1 MKRIALTMLLLF
13 PAPAIAQSPVAR
25 VANDAKVID
34 RVAEAS
40 KKDLPDTLLKR
51 IVNEDVELLRGKRTD
66 GSYEHATYERL
77 DSGRKSSDVSVQA
90 RKDEQLQRF
99 EIRGGWVYRL
109 ILGSPTRR
117 MFVTRNRK
125 VYVDRVELEFIPQ
138 GSSATKHET
147 VKIESWLTPGSVTP
161 VDFPEVARQA
171 TVRVFARA
179 DKESGYGN
187 LELTLVEAKVVDN
200 VDSPYAGAVS
210 ALKAVVKAIDA
221 NDIPSIRAMAT
232 RTYSELA
239 SKTTV
244 AEPATGTVEVVAS
257 PAEPN
262 PEIYNELQAIEDLL
276 TGSESEKRQ
285 GVDRLHQLVR
295 RLRPTSGRPA
305 AAQ

>member
-1 MKRIALTMLLLF
+1 MMKRLALTVMLIS
-13 PAPAIAQSPVAR
+13 ATAMAQSPAAR

-40 KKDLPDTLLKR
+40 KKDLPDTVLKR
-51 IVNEDVELLRGKRTD
+51 IVNEDLDLLRGKRTD

-99 EIRGGWVYRL
+99 EVRGGWVYRL
-109 ILGSPTRR
+109 ILGSPSRR
-117 MFVTRNRK
+117 MLVTKNRK

-138 GSSATKHET
+138 GSSTTRHET
-147 VKIESWLTPGSVTP
+147 VKVESWLDPGSVTP

-171 TVRVFARA
+171 TARIFARA
-179 DKESGYGN
+179 DKKSGYGN

-200 VDSPYAGAVS
+200 IDSPYAGAVS
-210 ALKAVVKAIDA
+210 ALKAVAKAIDA

-239 SKTTV
+239 VKTTV
-244 AEPATGTVEVVAS
+244 AEPAAKTVEVVA
-257 PAEPN
+257 PQAEPN
-262 PEIYNELQAIEDLL
+262 PDVYNELQAIEDLL
-276 TGSESEKRQ
+276 TGSEAERRQ

-295 RLRPTSGRPA
+295 KLRPTP
-305 AAQ
+305 

>member
-1 MKRIALTMLLLF
+1 MMKRLALTMVLF
-13 PAPAIAQSPVAR
+13 SATAIAQSPAAR

-40 KKDLPDTLLKR
+40 KKDLPDTVLKR
-51 IVNEDVELLRGKRTD
+51 IVNEDIDLLRGRRAD
-66 GSYEHATYERL
+66 GSYENATYERL
-77 DSGRKSSDVSVQA
+77 DAGRKGSDVSVQA

-109 ILGSPTRR
+109 ILGSPSRR
-117 MFVTRNRK
+117 MFVTKNRK

-147 VKIESWLTPGSVTP
+147 VKVESWLAPGSVTP

-179 DKESGYGN
+179 DKETGYGN

-210 ALKAVVKAIDA
+210 ALKAVAKAIDA

-232 RTYSELA
+232 RTYNELA
-239 SKTTV
+239 PKTTV
-244 AEPATGTVEVVAS
+244 AEPAAGTVEVIAPPV
-257 PAEPN
+257 EPN
-262 PEIYNELQAIEDLL
+262 PDIYNELQAIEDLL
-276 TGSESEKRQ
+276 TGSEAERRE

-295 RLRPTSGRPA
+295 KLRPTS
-305 AAQ
+305 